1 MCLLTSYLIQNN
13 WFLWCFCTRYYQF
26 FSTSVYWLHPFK
38 IYYNTSRTS
47 CATIHC
53 SLYTVNMHTVIKEQ
67 QHFDTRVSLIA
78 SRHSQI
84 GTSKLPVLLKVNR
97 GREILVSLSVC
108 SIIIGIHILVLFPD
122 VWWLIFHSF
131 QLNWTGVTVECGYPY
146 VHFTS
151 HQHKFAPVPIGG
163 HAYPRQVLCMFHV
176 PYSQGLG
183 KKWIWPMKF

>member
-1 MCLLTSYLIQNN
+1 
-13 WFLWCFCTRYYQF
+13 
-26 FSTSVYWLHPFK
+26 
-38 IYYNTSRTS
+38 
-47 CATIHC
+47 
-53 SLYTVNMHTVIKEQ
+53 MHIVMKEQ

-163 HAYPRQVLCMFHV
+163 HAYPKTSTLHV
-176 PYSQGLG
+176 PCTLFTGPGQRV
-183 KKWIWPMKF
+183 KMANEV